1 MTNFIAIE
9 DLLGAVRDDSWPVLI
24 NNGTVSSWLDWL
36 SRVATWRQLLQQ
48 RDEQDWALY
57 HHDAGEFSAILFAL
71 WSLGKTAYLPG
82 SRQPALVAGLA
93 KQVDAFIGDFDDLVT
108 TPTLT
113 PPLPHALK
121 PQLLSELTHIRID
134 PNAVLLKVYT
144 SGSSGEPQAIPK
156 TIKQLSSEV
165 AHLQTLWGNDLC
177 STLPPSATRPASPT
191 LVLATVSHQH
201 IYGLLFRVLWPLA
214 AGHCFDAQACEYLE
228 EIKFRARLDWPLALI
243 SSPTH
248 LSRIPAQLDG
258 DTLKKMSAIFSSGA
272 PLHRDASLLARE
284 RFGVAISEVY
294 GSSETGGIAWRQQNP
309 ADEAF
314 WQAMP
319 GVQVRKNN
327 SDDTLAVC
335 SDHLPDSVEWLKT
348 ADRVRFNNHG
358 EFTLLGRADRIVKV
372 EGKRTSLDE
381 METCMLEHPFV
392 KAARLLML
400 DGQRVEIA
408 AVVVLS
414 TAAEKLMSDKGKR
427 HLNESLREHLLQSFE
442 RPLLPRRWRYVE
454 RLPINSQGKL
464 EQKTLLDLFV
474 KTTEQARPQLP
485 VELERHSPSAEH
497 LCLQLQVPEDL
508 LFFDG
513 HFDEAPILPGV
524 VQVHWANHY
533 ARQMFTLKQ
542 DFLRLEVIKFKQ
554 IIHPG
559 QKITLELQYDS
570 AKQKIDFT
578 YYSDLGPHATGR
590 IVLGQNT

>member
-1 MTNFIAIE
+1 MTSFIAIE
-9 DLLGAVRDDSWPVLI
+9 DLLGASRDNDWPVLI
-24 NNGTVSSWLDWL
+24 NNGSVSNWLDWL
-36 SRVATWRQLLQQ
+36 SRVATWRQLLEQ

-57 HHDAGEFSAILFAL
+57 HDDAGEFSAILFAL

-93 KQVDAFIGDFDDLVT
+93 KQVDAFIGDFDGLVP
-108 TPTLT
+108 TPAPTA
-113 PPLPHALK
+113 PLPQALNQ
-121 PQLLSELTHIRID
+121 QLLSELAQIKLD

-156 TIKQLSSEV
+156 TIKQLSREV
-165 AHLQTLWGNDLC
+165 AHLQALWGNDLC
-177 STLPPSATRPASPT
+177 SALPSSTALPASPT

-214 AGHCFDAQACEYLE
+214 AGHCFDTQACEYLE
-228 EIKFRARLDWPLALI
+228 EIKSRARLDWPLALI

-258 DTLKKMSAIFSSGA
+258 ETLKKLSAIFSSGA
-272 PLHRDASLLARE
+272 PLQRETSLLARE
-284 RFGVAISEVY
+284 RFGVDISEVY
-294 GSSETGGIAWRQQNP
+294 GSSETGGIAWRQQSP
-309 ADEAF
+309 GDEAF

-319 GVQVRKNN
+319 GVQVRKNK
-327 SDDTLAVC
+327 SDDTLEVC
-335 SDHLPDSVEWLKT
+335 SDHLPDTVKWLQT
-348 ADRVRFNNHG
+348 ADRVRFNNDS
-358 EFTLLGRADRIVKV
+358 EFALLGRADRIVKV

-381 METCMLEHPFV
+381 METCLLEHPFV
-392 KAARLLML
+392 KASRLLMIE
-400 DGQRVEIA
+400 GQRVEIA

-427 HLNESLREHLLQSFE
+427 RLNELLREHLLQSFE

-454 RLPINSQGKL
+454 QLPINSQGKL
-464 EQKTLLDLFV
+464 EQKTLLDLFA
-474 KTTEQARPQLP
+474 KTAEQARPQLP
-485 VELERHSPSAEH
+485 VELERHSLSAEH
-497 LCLQLQVPEDL
+497 LRLQLQVPEDL
-508 LFFDG
+508 LFFGG

-533 ARQMFTLKQ
+533 ARQMFTLDQ

-578 YYSDLGPHATGR
+578 YYSDLGPHASGR